1 MFHAI
6 SRHRRCILSQKQ
18 HIDLQTSRIL
28 ITAHLNFSNKS
39 DVLASRQTHPSPTTI
54 PQHEHCRYFSSKN
67 NDEWIPP
74 DHLADKISI
83 EQHVRSEMLPDID
96 TDTIEVIDIEATL
109 NNPSNKLYLD
119 QLTSNHNSDEHQIAE
134 EDFGIETSEGD
145 WDEILMDLRDSGDEE
160 KLRQIV
166 QEYGLEDRLARLENK
181 DNDETDIDYDSLSLD
196 NLSEEELINELIES
210 SASLSQLEME
220 IMSQEL
226 NTGLDIEDDEAVK
239 SNSAIVE
246 FRKMVLEDYNTEKQ
260 KRQEERNRIEAG
272 TTTALDYSVYPQD
285 WKDYDSSAAFS
296 RDFLE
301 EEDSDSSWIPPA
313 KEFIPSKEFVPK
325 LTINEEKSVNGDKS
339 TATSTTSS
347 PENEFDNKID
357 WLQAR
362 RSRLQDSENN
372 MRPLQMLTPDEAEAF
387 RHENAH
393 IPIVLHTLFTT
404 SELSNSL
411 SAQGGMDIHIID
423 TADFDALYGVGLGC
437 NHLMIVTG
445 RNTSHCRVLA
455 DSVVRNLKDRKLHE
469 RGVVGAMK
477 GPEGGTDIFSNKPNR
492 NRANRIHGQ
501 TNLSAKVDD
510 DWFVVDCGNIHVH
523 ILESDMRKCLNI
535 EGLWDLDDPNSEGS
549 KLRRVNF
556 DNEDEGMHLD
566 FTIYQCYFFDY

>member
-1 MFHAI
+1 M
-6 SRHRRCILSQKQ
+6 Q
-18 HIDLQTSRIL
+18 
-28 ITAHLNFSNKS
+28 ITANVNYKP
-39 DVLASRQTHPSPTTI
+39 DVLASTKCHLSPITI
-54 PQHEHCRYFSSKN
+54 PEHCRYFSSKK
-67 NDEWIPP
+67 DEWVPP
-74 DHLADKISI
+74 YHLVDKISI
-83 EQHVRSEMLPDID
+83 EQNTQIDKISDID
-96 TDTIEVIDIEATL
+96 TDTIEVIDVEATL

-119 QLTSNHNSDEHQIAE
+119 QLTSDDNSDEHQAADE
-134 EDFGIETSEGD
+134 EFGIEISDGD

-166 QEYGLEDRLARLENK
+166 QEYGLEDRLAKLDNK
-181 DNDETDIDYDSLSLD
+181 DNDETEIDYESLSLD
-196 NLSEEELINELIES
+196 ELSEEELINELIES

-220 IMSQEL
+220 IMSQEM
-226 NTGLDIEDDEAVK
+226 NNGLDIEDDEAIR
-239 SNSAIVE
+239 STSAIVE
-246 FRKMVLEDYNTEKQ
+246 FRKMVLEDYNIEKQ
-260 KRQEERNRIEAG
+260 KRQEERNRVEAG
-272 TTTALDYSVYPQD
+272 TTTASDYSAYPQD
-285 WKDYDSSAAFS
+285 WKDYDSSTAFS

-301 EEDSDSSWIPPA
+301 DDDDSSWIPPVR
-313 KEFIPSKEFVPK
+313 EFIPSKEFVPNSI
-325 LTINEEKSVNGDKS
+325 INEEKLGNDDES
-339 TATSTTSS
+339 TAATTASTTTDSS
-347 PENEFDNKID
+347 ANEFDNKID

-372 MRPLQMLTPDEAEAF
+372 MQPLHMLTPDEAESF

-393 IPIVLHTLFTT
+393 IPILPHTLFTT
-404 SELSNSL
+404 SELSKSL
-411 SAQGGMDIHIID
+411 SAQGGMDIHTID

-455 DSVVRNLKDRKLHE
+455 DSVVRNLKERKLHE
-469 RGVVGAMK
+469 RGVVGAMQ

-492 NRANRIHGQ
+492 NRASRIHGQ
-501 TNLSAKVDD
+501 TNLSGKVDD

-523 ILESDMRKCLNI
+523 VLESDMRKCLNI

-566 FTIYQCYFFDY
+566 FIIKMLFV